1 MQTYYAKQQ
10 ARSSSSSLITRIYN
24 NIVKRAVNQP
34 LRVTSVYKIRTSV
47 IITRLFSETV
57 IVEIN
62 QSLEMNKHKNK
73 HKNKNKH
80 KHKHK
85 QVTRTPVDEYDIRGD
100 MDMTSLLSSA
110 RMTSLLDGEQHQM
123 HGDGRDED
131 SHIRRIETA
140 TTAGSSPSNS
150 SVFAGLELERSN
162 KSSPSSVGAGVRA
175 GVGLN
180 VSSSV
185 SNRNDTHTRPH
196 GHAHGH
202 AHAHAHAHAHGY
214 AYGHAHGH
222 AHAHGPIDKR
232 DGYVRSG
239 THFRTLLDNAMKKVA
254 IGFSNTNTGEIEVA
268 LTNETDGGGTGTDVV
283 GERSEY
289 EHEHER
295 RRKRRGGL
303 ESKAPRKRRLNEYGD
318 IHDDNDNDDRQNSFY
333 SGNNHKHASELA
345 REKVAE
351 VMSLKRVSGTHKIFT
366 MICYVM
372 SCHVLSTKYCIALRY
387 IAFITLKLNIGIE
400 RGGRSFQGHVS
411 RELGSSG
418 CIYNIVCSACHTFG
432 SVSKCSSDY

>member
-1 MQTYYAKQQ
+1 
-10 ARSSSSSLITRIYN
+10 
-24 NIVKRAVNQP
+24 
-34 LRVTSVYKIRTSV
+34 
-47 IITRLFSETV
+47 
-57 IVEIN
+57 
-62 QSLEMNKHKNK
+62 MNKHKNK
-73 HKNKNKH
+73 N

-110 RMTSLLDGEQHQM
+110 RMTSLLDGEQQHQM

-131 SHIRRIETA
+131 SHIHRIETA

-162 KSSPSSVGAGVRA
+162 KSSPSSVGAGVSA

-185 SNRNDTHTRPH
+185 SNRNDTRPRPH
-196 GHAHGH
+196 A
-202 AHAHAHAHAHGY
+202 
-214 AYGHAHGH
+214 H

-232 DGYVRSG
+232 DAYVRSG

-268 LTNETDGGGTGTDVV
+268 LTNETDDGGTGTDVL

-303 ESKAPRKRRLNEYGD
+303 ESRAPRKRRLNEYGD
-318 IHDDNDNDDRQNSFY
+318 IHDDYDNDDSQNSFC

-351 VMSLKRVSGTHKIFT
+351 VMSLKRVSGTLLTYTIIHKIFT
-366 MICYVM
+366 MICHVM
-372 SCHVLSTKYCIALRY
+372 SCHVLLTKFCIVLRY